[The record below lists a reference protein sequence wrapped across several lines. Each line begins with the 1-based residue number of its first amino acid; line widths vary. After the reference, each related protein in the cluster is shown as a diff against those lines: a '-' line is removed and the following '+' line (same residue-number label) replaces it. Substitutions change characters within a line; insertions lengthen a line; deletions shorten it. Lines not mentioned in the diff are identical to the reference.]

1 MLDPVPDFTSLA
13 VLAALSLILVL
24 APVLRNRLSVPT
36 LFRYLWVLVL
46 ALLLMEQVGLFW
58 GLLVFAFLSFGTLR
72 EYLSLLEIRREDR
85 WGILLCYLSIPFQF
99 FLIGIDWYGMFIIS
113 IPVYTFLFLP
123 WLVALG
129 GRSRGMVFSVGAL
142 DFGLF
147 LFVFS
152 LGHLA
157 YLARFSVR
165 MALLGI
171 LAVALAD
178 LLGRLLSHRN
188 RITAYLAGAAG
199 ALLLLGLGSPW
210 SGIPL
215 KHSLSLALLLPLF
228 VLTGQFTLDALGKDL
243 GIRPDRL
250 EAGRGRALDALKAQL
265 FAAPIL
271 FHYLRWFL
279 HWGDF

>member
-279 HWGDF
+279 HWGDL

>member
-1 MLDPVPDFTSLA
+1 
-13 VLAALSLILVL
+13 
-24 APVLRNRLSVPT
+24 
-36 LFRYLWVLVL
+36 FRYLWVLVL

-58 GLLVFAFLSFGTLR
+58 GLLVLAFLSFGTLR

-188 RITAYLAGAAG
+188 WISAYLAGAAG

-279 HWGDF
+279 HWGDL